1 MNAPES
7 NAENR
12 FARHID
18 RIHKQAFIMDAH
30 FDLLAEVAHRRN
42 RGERQVIENRYL
54 DGFQAGG
61 MNLIVAPV
69 YVENIFLP
77 EMGLRK
83 ALSQISHLHAEIG
96 ESPGLFR
103 LCRNIA
109 DADMAVR
116 DGETGLM
123 LAMEGADPIGNDLDL
138 LTIFYELG
146 VRCLGPVWSRRNYA
160 GDGAHFQPV
169 REGKKGGLTAF
180 GVDLVEQAEALGI
193 VIDVSHLNDEGFW
206 DVLAVATKPVIA
218 SHANCRVI
226 CKSMRNLTDEQ
237 IRALAATGGVIGVNT
252 IDAFVHDDPDQRTI
266 ETWIDHVDHLVDLA
280 GIDHVGIGLDLCDHV
295 NNYHHTPKAFVTHDL
310 IQDHGQLADIT
321 CGLIER
327 GYPDEDIAAIL
338 GGNFRQVF
346 KRIIG

>member
-1 MNAPES
+1 MKNNPTRRIA
-7 NAENR
+7 
-12 FARHID
+12 
-18 RIHKQAFIMDAH
+18 RIHEEAFTIDAH
-30 FDLLAEVAHRRN
+30 FDLLSEVAHRRN
-42 RGERQVIENRYL
+42 RGEHQVIENRYL

-61 MNLIVAPV
+61 VNLIVAPI

-83 ALSQISHLHAEIG
+83 ALSQISHLYAEIG

-103 LCRNIA
+103 LCRS
-109 DADMAVR
+109 MAEACAAVD
-116 DGETGLM
+116 DGEIGLM

-160 GDGAHFQPV
+160 ADGAHFQPV

-180 GVDLVEQAEALGI
+180 GIDLIERAEALGI

-206 DVLAVATKPVIA
+206 DVLDVAAKPVVAT
-218 SHANCRVI
+218 HANCRAI
-226 CKSMRNLTDEQ
+226 GNSMRNLTDEQ

-252 IDAFVHDDPDQRTI
+252 IDAFVHDDPEKRTI
-266 ETWIDHVDHLVDLA
+266 ATWIDHVDHLVALV
-280 GIDHVGIGLDLCDHV
+280 GIDHIGIGLDLCDHV
-295 NNYHHTPKAFVTHDL
+295 HNYHHTPKAFVTRDL

-321 CGLIER
+321 GGLIRR
-327 GYPDEDIAAIL
+327 GYSDRDIIAIL
-338 GGNFRQVF
+338 GGNFRHLF
-346 KRIIG
+346 AEIIG